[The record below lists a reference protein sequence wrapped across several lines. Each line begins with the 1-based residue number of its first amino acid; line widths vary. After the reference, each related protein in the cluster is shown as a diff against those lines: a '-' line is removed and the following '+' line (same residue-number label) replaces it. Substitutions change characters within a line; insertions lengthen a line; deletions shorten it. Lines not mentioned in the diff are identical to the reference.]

1 MASVYLSQIIPF
13 GCNFAPRGLAFCNG
27 QTLAISQNSA
37 LFALLGTTYGG
48 NGTTTFNLPNLQSRV
63 TVHFGTGPG
72 LSSYQLGQSSGT
84 ETVSL
89 SSGQLPAHTHTATF
103 DGTSST
109 LSASAVKATAQIAA
123 AGSLLGKSID
133 NAGTTTPLI
142 YSPAGSATVAALGG
156 LNVAGTVTVNPAG
169 SSQPVPI
176 IQPYLAINFCI
187 ALQGVFPSRN

>member
-27 QTLAISQNSA
+27 QILAIQQNTA
-37 LFALLGTTYGG
+37 LFSLLGTTYGG
-48 NGTTTFNLPNLQSRV
+48 NGTTNFALPNLQSRV
-63 TVHFGTGPG
+63 PVHFRTGAG
-72 LSSYQLGQSSGT
+72 LSSYQLGQAGGT
-84 ETVSL
+84 ETVTL
-89 SSGQLPAHTHTATF
+89 SSGQLPAHSHTATF
-103 DGTSST
+103 NGSTST
-109 LSASAVKATAQIAA
+109 LSASAVKATAQVAA

-187 ALQGVFPSRN
+187 ALEGIFPSRN